1 MPDGSRPRSIADLP
15 PQQAR
20 QPRSDAE
27 ARGRFFNTG
36 NGFDVR
42 NPPVPDHL
50 FVDEARRA
58 LDPAT
63 PTGLIAC
70 DISGI
75 LECPFPATS
84 PLVLA
89 RYARI
94 RAGDS
99 LAADF
104 AASGAIHYAI
114 AGAGTTGC
122 AGETIEWEA
131 GDVFYMPP
139 NLNHRHV
146 NKSADKPARL
156 LQVEAWPLMV
166 YLGISELIQKE
177 GAGPAPAST

>member
-122 AGETIEWEA
+122 AGEMIEWEA
-131 GDVFYMPP
+131 GDVFV
-139 NLNHRHV
+139 LRGRSTCCTT
-146 NKSADKPARL
+146 SAATKRRR
-156 LQVEAWPLMV
+156 VRR
-166 YLGISELIQKE
+166 
-177 GAGPAPAST
+177 